1 MDDEFVSSTDQL
13 TVDVLANDTLGAGA
27 QIVEVSEPEVGS
39 VSVLGTQLVVD
50 LPESYSGVV
59 MFTYTVLDASGATST
74 ASVSVL
80 SANVLS
86 PVTEVADVDP
96 SIDSVAAV
104 LGRANQLFEGL
115 LAIQLSSVQLIALSI
130 APLFLGIVALAVM
143 RRERLLSITG
153 VPKSELATFP
163 GRGDLAARHDASVWG
178 RAAGRRRRF
187 GNQTQVRIEL
197 ASGETV
203 WVDAQNVHD
212 TGF

>member
-13 TVDVLANDTLGAGA
+13 TVDVLANDLVGAGA
-27 QIVEVSEPEVGS
+27 QIVEVSDPEVGS

-74 ASVSVL
+74 ASVSVV

-86 PVTEVADVDP
+86 SVTEVADVDP
-96 SIDSVAAV
+96 SIDSVGAV
-104 LGRANQLFEGL
+104 LERTGQLFEEL
-115 LAIQLSSVQLIALSI
+115 LTIRLSSIQLSALAV
-130 APLFLGIVALAVM
+130 APFFLGLVGLAVM
-143 RRERLLSITG
+143 RRELLLSITG
-153 VPKSELATFP
+153 VPRTELANFVGKTT
-163 GRGDLAARHDASVWG
+163 RAARHDALVWG
-178 RAAGRRRRF
+178 RETGRRRRF
-187 GNQTQVRIEL
+187 GRTQVRIEL

-203 WVDAQNVHD
+203 WIDPGYIQD